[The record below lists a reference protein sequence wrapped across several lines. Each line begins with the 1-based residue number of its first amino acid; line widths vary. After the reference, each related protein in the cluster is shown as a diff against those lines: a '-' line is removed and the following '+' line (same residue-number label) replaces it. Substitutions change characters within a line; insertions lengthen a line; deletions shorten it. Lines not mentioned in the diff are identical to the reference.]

1 MQVQRI
7 QNNNPQFQGI
17 LKVQNFKKGGK
28 VIERETGIEFD
39 RDLANIALKNIF
51 DGSWKND
58 GKKEISGENITKY
71 LNILRQTMGISVS
84 RNAKKAEQVEL
95 KNLGT
100 GYSIKSDGEYKIT
113 HFRDD
118 MVWE

>member
-7 QNNNPQFQGI
+7 QNNSPQFQGI

-28 VIERETGIEFD
+28 VIERETGLEFD
-39 RDLANIALKNIF
+39 RDLADVALKTVF
-51 DGSWKND
+51 DGSWRND
-58 GKKEISGENITKY
+58 GKKEISGEKIAKY
-71 LNILRQTMGISVS
+71 LNILRQTLGISVS

-100 GYSIKSDGEYKIT
+100 GYSIKSDGEFKIT

-118 MVWE
+118 LIWA